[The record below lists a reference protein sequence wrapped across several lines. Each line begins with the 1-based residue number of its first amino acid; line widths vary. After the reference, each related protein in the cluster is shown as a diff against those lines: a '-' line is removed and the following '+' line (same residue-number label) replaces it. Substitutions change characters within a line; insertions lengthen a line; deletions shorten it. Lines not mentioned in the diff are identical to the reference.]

1 MIRSKA
7 DADSL
12 IAQPGALTG
21 VENPN
26 PGSEGTTTWNAS
38 SGLPPC
44 ATGST
49 SGPIIRVAS
58 TNELG

>member
-1 MIRSKA
+1 MIWSNARAVRATS
-7 DADSL
+7 
-12 IAQPGALTG
+12 QPGALSG

-26 PGSEGTTTWNAS
+26 PGIDGMTTWKAS
-38 SGLPPC
+38 SARPPC

-49 SGPIIRVAS
+49 SGPIIRVNS